1 MKAMKK
7 GDKSNVMKTFAD
19 GSAAFGLA
27 QPGFEIDGD
36 LLEDEVDEVLGG
48 AQQEDELGIAELVAL
63 GEKEYKKQRKTLGV
77 AQQQQVDEA
86 RATVAQAQEQFKTQK
101 ELCTSLEAKG
111 ELPSPPS
118 TSFRPVLLPPC

>member
-63 GEKEYKKQRKTLGV
+63 GEKEYKKQHKAKYGICSTCRGV
-77 AQQQQVDEA
+77 PGMVAVRSRPSD
-86 RATVAQAQEQFKTQK
+86 TVPGVVSK
-101 ELCTSLEAKG
+101 
-111 ELPSPPS
+111 
-118 TSFRPVLLPPC
+118 